1 MVRVY
6 SRLYQILNEYIV
18 IQYKDYYQIVIYNS
32 NCLFKKIFFFN
43 TECQNHCVSIVMD
56 YLKDSI

>member
-6 SRLYQILNEYIV
+6 GRLYQILNEYIV

-32 NCLFKKIFFFN
+32 NCLFKKIFFL
-43 TECQNHCVSIVMD
+43 TQNVRI
-56 YLKDSI
+56 IAFQ